1 MTFLDSAKKILTK
14 TAKDAAKVSGELAQ
28 QTKLR
33 IKMVQLK
40 DEINTRYTLIGEL
53 YFGVAEYDMDNG
65 EKINTLVEEI
75 KALKEQ
81 LEELGEE
88 LGNKKTVKCLTC
100 GSENEAEALF
110 CSKCGAK
117 LN

>member
-33 IKMVQLK
+33 IKMAQLK

-65 EKINTLVEEI
+65 EKINALVEEI
-75 KALKEQ
+75 KTLKEQ
-81 LEELGEE
+81 FEELDDE
-88 LGNKKTVKCLTC
+88 LGSKKMVKCSAC
-100 GSENEAEALF
+100 GADNDAEASF
-110 CSKCGAK
+110 CSKCGVK